1 MIPKDLTS
9 DIKTRLKSIKG
20 QIGGLI
26 KMLDEDKDPE
36 KILTQFKAAK
46 NGLDKAHFLLLDET
60 YRKALAI
67 QIVNAVDECPGDCG
81 NEDRIAFIKKQFP
94 HLQLDE
100 LSEKLKEMNEIEE
113 RLSRHNSENRSPEK

>member
-26 KMLDEDKDPE
+26 KMLDEGKHPE
-36 KILTQFKAAK
+36 KILTQFKAVK
-46 NGLDKAHFLLLDET
+46 NGLDKALFLLLDET

-67 QIVNAVDECPGDCG
+67 QIVKAVNGCPGDCG
-81 NEDRIAFIKKQFP
+81 NEDRIAFIKDQFP
-94 HLQLDE
+94 HLLT
-100 LSEKLKEMNEIEE
+100 
-113 RLSRHNSENRSPEK
+113 R